1 MTGDLALNP
10 DCNQDPS
17 GFHPVWEEE
26 VSFTILNPHCAF
38 LHILMLDDE
47 FIGDDYIGQVQ
58 SL

>member
-47 FIGDDYIGQVQ
+47 FIGDDYIGQV
-58 SL
+58 